1 MTTAR
6 TATAA
11 RTGTARAATAARVGV
26 RREPVVRLLP
36 GAAPA
41 APRAPFVLLVLALL
55 GGGLVLLLL
64 LNAASAAD
72 SFRQRELQKQI
83 GALNLQEQELQRTV
97 ASMQAPG
104 ALADSARK
112 LGMVPSGEP
121 GFLVLMPD
129 GTFRIVGTPTVAT
142 APPKPVPPKPVVKP
156 TTKPG
161 TRTTVPP
168 AETTTTTTG
177 GNR

>member
-1 MTTAR
+1 VRAGS
-6 TATAA
+6 AA
-11 RTGTARAATAARVGV
+11 VG
-26 RREPVVRLLP
+26 RLRQPVVRLLP
-36 GAAPA
+36 ASTTS

-72 SFRQRELQKQI
+72 SFRQRELQRQI
-83 GALNLQEQELQRTV
+83 NAANLREQELQRKV
-97 ASMQAPG
+97 ATMQAPG
-104 ALADSARK
+104 ALADAART

-129 GTFRIVGTPTVAT
+129 GTFRIVGSPVPAT
-142 APPKPVPPKPVVKP
+142 APPKPATPANRAQR
-156 TTKPG
+156 PG
-161 TRTTVPP
+161 TQAPSGQTADGQSAQSGTTN
-168 AETTTTTTG
+168 G